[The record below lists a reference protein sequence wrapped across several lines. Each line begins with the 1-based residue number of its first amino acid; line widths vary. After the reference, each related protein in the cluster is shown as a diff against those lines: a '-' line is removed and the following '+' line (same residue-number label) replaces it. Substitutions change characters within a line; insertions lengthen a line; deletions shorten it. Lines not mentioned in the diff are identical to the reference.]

1 MNLLDT
7 IFLGFVGGWLGGF
20 VWASVVAFR
29 ANRKDKE

>member
-20 VWASVVAFR
+20 VWAFVATFR
-29 ANRKDKE
+29 ANRKEKG

>member
-20 VWASVVAFR
+20 VWALIVTFKGR
-29 ANRKDKE
+29 GKEK

>member
-20 VWASVVAFR
+20 AWALVAAFIG
-29 ANRKDKE
+29 RKEK